1 MIIPAKNKDEN
12 KPKKNTFEKLSSAVS
27 LNSEQYTSIARLVG
41 ILYLIVGIVVAFG
54 TPLFGIG
61 VLILG
66 YINYIIVN
74 WFGLV
79 LRGLEQNNHILLK
92 ILKDKDK

>member
-1 MIIPAKNKDEN
+1 MIIPAKNKDQN

-41 ILYLIVGIVVAFG
+41 ILYLIASVIVGAG
-54 TPLFGIG
+54 SPLFGIG
-61 VLILG
+61 VFIIG

-92 ILKDKDK
+92 MLKDKEN

>member
-1 MIIPAKNKDEN
+1 MIIPAKNNDEN

-41 ILYLIVGIVVAFG
+41 ILYLIVGVAVG
-54 TPLFGIG
+54 SGDILFGIG

-92 ILKDKDK
+92 MLKDKDK

>member
-1 MIIPAKNKDEN
+1 MKIPAKNKDQN

-27 LNSEQYTSIARLVG
+27 LNSEQYTSIAKLVG
-41 ILYLIVGIVVAFG
+41 ILYLIVGVLVMFNV
-54 TPLFGIG
+54 PLYGIG

-92 ILKDKDK
+92 MLKDKDN